1 MRLVLDAG
9 NSSIK
14 YGLFLNHV
22 MIDSGVLD
30 KNQSISSKID
40 SETLSKITVIGSC
53 KVTDELHITSL
64 PNVKHIQIDKN
75 SRFPFKLK
83 YKTPE
88 TLGIDRIV
96 ACSGNYKKGESSLVI
111 DCGTCVTFDYVSSL
125 GNYEGGSISPGIKLR
140 FQAMNNFT
148 DQLPLITRFNK
159 NPKTIGDSTENCMK
173 SGVIN
178 GLAYELDGFIS
189 EYLALDNQ
197 LKVFLTGGDAIFF
210 VEALKSSIFAQQNL
224 VLKGLDFLIDLN
236 EK

>member
-14 YGLFLNHV
+14 YGLFQNHDI
-22 MIDSGVLD
+22 IDAGILE
-30 KNQSISSKID
+30 KNTNINSVID
-40 SETLSKITVIGSC
+40 NEKLSKVTVISSC
-53 KVTDELHITSL
+53 KVTDELQITGL
-64 PNVKHIQIDKN
+64 PDVKHIQIDKN
-75 SRFPFKLK
+75 SKFPFNVN

-96 ACSGNYKKGESSLVI
+96 ACSVNYRKGESLLVI
-111 DCGTCVTFDYVSSL
+111 DCGTCVTYDYISRE
-125 GNYEGGSISPGIKLR
+125 GNYEGGAISPGIKLR

-178 GLAYELDGFIS
+178 GLTHEMDGFVS
-189 EYLALDNQ
+189 KYFTLDSQ

-210 VEALKSSIFAQQNL
+210 VEALKSSIFAEQNL

>member
-14 YGLFLNHV
+14 YGLFHNHEL
-22 MIDSGVLD
+22 IESGIIK
-30 KNQSISSKID
+30 KNQSITSTINK
-40 SETLSKITVIGSC
+40 ETLLKVEIIASC
-53 KVTDELHITSL
+53 KVTDELYIKDL
-64 PNVKHIQIDKN
+64 PNVKHIHINKDSN
-75 SRFPFKLK
+75 FPFNIN
-83 YKTPE
+83 YTTPE

-96 ACSGNYKKGESSLVI
+96 ACSVNHVNAESLLVI
-111 DCGTCVTFDYVSSL
+111 DCGTCVTYDYISSS
-125 GNYEGGSISPGIKLR
+125 GNYEGGAISPGIKLR
-140 FQAMNNFT
+140 FHAMSNFT

-159 NPKTIGDSTENCMK
+159 NPKTIGNSTESCMK

-178 GLAYELDGFIS
+178 GLAYEMDGFIS
-189 EYLALDNQ
+189 NYFLLDNQ